1 MGELLLLYVDD
12 TLDDV
17 TPFGKVRSRAFRI
30 MPADALRSTGKL
42 LTETP
47 VSQLDLRWLAVDQQ
61 NGLCTKNLRTLAMAV
76 PKRLRNFL
84 LNFDQHGN
92 PFGLRGDRYEF
103 WVYRQLRRRLDTG
116 DIHLDDSVEHRC
128 FADDLVSMEA

>member
-61 NGLCTKNLRTLAMAV
+61 NGLCTKNLRPLAMALDFASNSASGKV
-76 PKRLRNFL
+76 WLGANQHESYWV
-84 LNFDQHGN
+84 FDICYN
-92 PFGLRGDRYEF
+92 NTSDIAPTTI
-103 WVYRQLRRRLDTG
+103 TG
-116 DIHLDDSVEHRC
+116 G
-128 FADDLVSMEA
+128 